1 MQAFLRTVIAIV
13 SLLSAT
19 SLVAQNVGISA
30 RIEPGEIQIGEQAL
44 IRLKIRT
51 NDLDNTFLIVP
62 PDTALHRAEALAFR
76 VVDTVHLTESLKEL
90 SAEMVVTSFDSTLV
104 ALPAFGVRVGNEE
117 VYTKEPLYL
126 KVNLPEVD
134 IEHLEEF
141 FGLKGAWER
150 DYTLHD
156 IWILARPWVLA
167 LGGLLFLSILFLL
180 YRYYQGR
187 LARRKELSGPKDE
200 RTLLERFHADMDA
213 LHTRQ
218 LPQKGLVEEYYT
230 ALDMLLR
237 SYLYSLLSI
246 NSLEMTS
253 QQLVH
258 SLQKE
263 GYTALLQKEEMLQ
276 FMRNS
281 DWAKFANVAI
291 GSEECAQ
298 DFNRIVRFIE
308 SIHCQQETKEV
319 QGGEEKT
326 ERRSEA

>member
-134 IEHLEEF
+134 MEHPEEF
-141 FGLKGAWER
+141 FWTKRRLGTGLHTPR
-150 DYTLHD
+150 YMD
-156 IWILARPWVLA
+156 IGTPVGVSSGRVA
-167 LGGLLFLSILFLL
+167 LSIHLIL
-180 YRYYQGR
+180 
-187 LARRKELSGPKDE
+187 
-200 RTLLERFHADMDA
+200 TL
-213 LHTRQ
+213 
-218 LPQKGLVEEYYT
+218 
-230 ALDMLLR
+230 
-237 SYLYSLLSI
+237 SLLPRTPCS
-246 NSLEMTS
+246 TQRTVRS
-253 QQLVH
+253 Q
-258 SLQKE
+258 
-263 GYTALLQKEEMLQ
+263 
-276 FMRNS
+276 R
-281 DWAKFANVAI
+281 
-291 GSEECAQ
+291 
-298 DFNRIVRFIE
+298 
-308 SIHCQQETKEV
+308 
-319 QGGEEKT
+319 
-326 ERRSEA
+326 